1 MDLMAQVNFRVN
13 DDEKAV
19 LDALAKHR
27 GVSVAELAKQAV
39 LKDILKSRIDLAFE
53 LLKEGKIGRKKTW
66 FLSGLDYHEFMVEW
80 TKRGAE
86 EQIPDE
92 AERKGWELA
101 RNLDIKKFLRE
112 KDENQP

>member
-53 LLKEGKIGRKKTW
+53 LLKTGKAGKKRAW
-66 FLSGLDYHEFMVEW
+66 FISGLEYHEFMIEW

-86 EQIPDE
+86 EVIPDE
-92 AERKGWELA
+92 AIQKGFDLA
-101 RNLDIKKFLRE
+101 RSIDLSRFL
-112 KDENQP
+112 KDPPGNQP

>member
-39 LKDILKSRIDLAFE
+39 LKDISKSRVDLAFD

-80 TKRGAE
+80 SKRRAE

-92 AERKGWELA
+92 AERKGFELA
-101 RNLDIKKFLRE
+101 MSIDLNKFLRD

>member
-13 DDEKAV
+13 EDEKTV

-39 LKDILKSRIDLAFE
+39 LKDISKSRVDLAFE
-53 LLKEGKIGRKKTW
+53 LLNAGKAGKKRAW
-66 FLSGLDYHEFMVEW
+66 FISGLEYHEFMIEW

-92 AERKGWELA
+92 AERKGFDLA
-101 RNLDIKKFLRE
+101 MSIDLHKFLRD
-112 KDENQP
+112 KDES

>member
-39 LKDILKSRIDLAFE
+39 LKDISKSRVDLAFE
-53 LLKEGKIGRKKTW
+53 LLKEGKIARKKTW
-66 FLSGLDYHEFMVEW
+66 FLSGLDYHEFMIEW
-80 TKRGAE
+80 SKRGAE

-92 AERKGWELA
+92 AIQKGFDLA
-101 RNLDIKKFLRE
+101 RSIDLSRFL
-112 KDENQP
+112 KDSPGNQP